1 MFDDRPLGQRAVE
14 LEVAPCYETVQLL
27 GERARDLGHIF
38 RLEMSFEHAIYHI
51 RRYLDQTERTLAAA
65 STGNRY
71 LVSRH
76 VHVRNGRLE
85 RLGQIIRF
93 VVGQLVQYIARSS
106 LFGRSGTEVNVPDL
120 DVDALFLAQID
131 AQVIFRSAP
140 RHVNGLKAQIDR
152 PLSPRVAVAGSFL
165 ARDPG
170 GRNRTRLHHARRGQR
185 LGEIKLHVPYGRIA
199 PILESQHAGIGI
211 ESAGQLVQYELR
223 VRAGR
228 ADGILEPAL
237 PCDVDILG
245 RFDGNSHIG
254 RKADLGI
261 RRHRDLPVIFR
272 VVLARSHQQQRDHE
286 SRPHQSASGAYA
298 TGTPSLCRE
307 ESRIVQVQVFHI
319 NNHNKVN
326 GSIRIQVSDRPCK

>member
-1 MFDDRPLGQRAVE
+1 MERRTGRRNQDDRRYDQIILSSHFQIGIHSFDESLVKIVSLAAELVCQIAAATRGFREMSRLNIDHRARNAQIGIIGPVRGLIGRNAAQSFFSSQHCRRSRSLGLNLIGIACGRNEHVVLINMFDDRPLGQRAVE

-27 GERARDLGHIF
+27 GERARDFGHIF
-38 RLEMSFEHAIYHI
+38 RLEMSFEHAVYHI

-65 STGNRY
+65 STGNLY

-199 PILESQHAGIGI
+199 PILESQHA
-211 ESAGQLVQYELR
+211 
-223 VRAGR
+223 
-228 ADGILEPAL
+228 
-237 PCDVDILG
+237 
-245 RFDGNSHIG
+245 
-254 RKADLGI
+254 
-261 RRHRDLPVIFR
+261 
-272 VVLARSHQQQRDHE
+272 
-286 SRPHQSASGAYA
+286 
-298 TGTPSLCRE
+298 
-307 ESRIVQVQVFHI
+307 
-319 NNHNKVN
+319 
-326 GSIRIQVSDRPCK
+326 